1 MFKFLLYLGLFY
13 IISRFVFGNLF
24 NIKVS
29 NFNMHQHFNKHNQE
43 PDGNVS
49 VKEDAKDSKSGKA
62 NELGEYVD
70 YEEIK

>member
-1 MFKFLLYLGLFY
+1 
-13 IISRFVFGNLF
+13 
-24 NIKVS
+24 
-29 NFNMHQHFNKHNQE
+29 MHQHFNKHNQE